1 MTVPEVRFGRLERR
15 GLLLGLSAVQVALV
29 GIALVLVV
37 AAGIAAGPL
46 GVLLSAPAWA
56 AALAWALVPVG
67 GRPLIEV
74 FPTFAAWATR
84 RLTHRHLDLAA
95 PDVPIDLSSIAVPGL
110 PGRLRLTADQRGAAL
125 IRPARPLGGP
135 VTMVAE
141 VRGRGFLLESAA
153 TQDRRVAAWGRL
165 LDSLCQTPDVI
176 GAQVLH
182 RSVPHAGTH
191 LRHWWAGQVSSAS
204 PWAARIVDD
213 LVRDSATDTGLQNLV
228 AVAVRP
234 RRADL
239 DATRVALRE
248 SLETS
253 ELDLLAWLTPSQI
266 AELVRLAYDPASA
279 FSSFAGTRSG
289 GCGPMGVAEQWSH
302 ARSDT
307 AFHVTYWVS
316 EWPRAATHSSFLRPL
331 LLGGGAD
338 VGAGAGGVQ
347 LTFTLLARP
356 LPPGKSLREIRR
368 ARAEQVADA
377 ATRARI
383 GRVEEETHR
392 AAAAELTRREQDL
405 VAGHGDLH
413 FTGLLAVS
421 APSQDALTES
431 CAAVET
437 AAAQAGCELR
447 RLVGRQVQAYAAA
460 ALPLARW

>member
-1 MTVPEVRFGRLERR
+1 MTVSEVRFGRLERR

-37 AAGIAAGPL
+37 AAGVAAGPV
-46 GVLLSAPAWA
+46 GVVLSAPVWA
-56 AALAWALVPVG
+56 ASLAWALVPVG
-67 GRPLIEV
+67 GRPLVEV
-74 FPTFAAWATR
+74 FPTLAGWAAR
-84 RLTHRHLDLAA
+84 RLTRRHLDLAA
-95 PDVPIDLSSIAVPGL
+95 LDGPSDLSSAAVPGL

-125 IRPARPLGGP
+125 IRYGRSPGGP

-176 GAQVLH
+176 GAQVMH
-182 RSVPHAGTH
+182 RSVPHGGTH
-191 LRHWWAGQVSSAS
+191 VRQWWAGQVSSAS
-204 PWAARIVDD
+204 LWAARIVDD
-213 LVRDSATDTGLQNLV
+213 LVQDSATDTGLQNLV

-239 DATRVALRE
+239 DAIRTALSE

-253 ELDLLAWLTPSQI
+253 ELDLVAWLTPRQI
-266 AELVRLAYDPASA
+266 TELVRSAYDPAR
-279 FSSFAGTRSG
+279 SSFAAARIGDCR
-289 GCGPMGVAEQWSH
+289 PMGLAEQWSH

-307 AFHVTYWVS
+307 AFHVTYWVG
-316 EWPRAATHSSFLRPL
+316 EWPRAVTHPSFLRPL
-331 LLGGGAD
+331 LLG
-338 VGAGAGGVQ
+338 AGASGVQ
-347 LTFTLLARP
+347 RTFTLLARP

-392 AAAAELTRREQDL
+392 AAAAELNRREQDL

-421 APSQDALTES
+421 APSQGALTEA

-447 RLVGRQVQAYAAA
+447 RLVGQQVQAYAAT
-460 ALPLARW
+460 ALPLARWLS